1 MQWNEV
7 DLLVSPVATDLV
19 ALLVYE
25 CGSNGS
31 VIDDEQPDSEGR
43 VRITAYFPLA
53 QEGLVETIREKMNA
67 LESRGADLGNW
78 QVIEKN
84 VNDEDWLFAWQD
96 HFHPKKI
103 SRHFWA
109 EPAWEKASPEP
120 GEDVLTIDPGL
131 AFGSGFHDTTC
142 LCVQYLEDTVQ
153 PGDIIFDIGTGTG
166 ILAIAAAKL
175 GAAHAA
181 AVDFD
186 SAAVAQARVNA
197 AINGVEDRLSIANSD
212 LLAAIP
218 KGQKADVIV
227 ANLVTNAVLAL
238 LPTVAPYLK
247 DGGTLIVSGII
258 DDRIDEVRAAAE
270 KAGFVWADEQLR
282 SGWYAVKLT
291 R

>member
-7 DLLVSPVATDLV
+7 DLLVSPMATDLV

-31 VIDDEQPDSEGR
+31 VIDDQEPDVEGR
-43 VRITAYFPLA
+43 IRITAYFPLT
-53 QEGLVETIREKMNA
+53 QEGLVETVREKMNA
-67 LESRGADLGNW
+67 LESRGADLGHW

-84 VNDEDWLFAWQD
+84 VNDEDWLFAWQE

-103 SRHFWA
+103 SRRFWA
-109 EPAWEKASPEP
+109 EPAWEKVSSGPD
-120 GEDVLTIDPGL
+120 EDVLTIDPGL

-153 PGDIIFDIGTGTG
+153 PGDVVFDIGTGTG

-175 GAAHAA
+175 GAAHVA

-197 AINGVEDRLSIANSD
+197 ALNGVEDRMSIANSD
-212 LLAAIP
+212 LLTAIP
-218 KGQKADVIV
+218 KGQQADVIV
-227 ANLVTNAVLAL
+227 ANLVTNAVLDL
-238 LPTVAPYLK
+238 LPAVGPYLK

-258 DDRIDEVRAAAE
+258 DDRIDDVRRAAE
-270 KAGFVWADEQLR
+270 TAGFNWADEQLR

>member
-7 DLLVSPVATDLV
+7 DLLVSPMATDLV

-31 VIDDEQPDSEGR
+31 VIDDQEPDAEGR
-43 VRITAYFPLA
+43 IRITAYFPLT
-53 QEGLVETIREKMNA
+53 QEGLVETVREKMNA

-84 VNDEDWLFAWQD
+84 VNDEDWLFAWQE

-103 SRHFWA
+103 SRRFWA
-109 EPAWEKASPEP
+109 EPAWEKVSPGP
-120 GEDVLTIDPGL
+120 DEDVLTIDPGL

-153 PGDIIFDIGTGTG
+153 PGDVVFDIGTGTG

-175 GAAHAA
+175 GAAHVA

-197 AINGVEDRLSIANSD
+197 ALNGVEDRMSIANSD
-212 LLAAIP
+212 LLTAIP

-258 DDRIDEVRAAAE
+258 DDRIDDVRQAAE
-270 KAGFVWADEQLR
+270 EAGFNWADEQLR
-282 SGWYAVKLT
+282 SGWYAVTLT

>member
-7 DLLVSPVATDLV
+7 DLLVSPMATDLV

-31 VIDDEQPDSEGR
+31 VIDDQEPDAEGR
-43 VRITAYFPLA
+43 IRITAYFPLA
-53 QEGLVETIREKMNA
+53 QEGLVETVREKMNA
-67 LESRGADLGNW
+67 LESRGADLGHW

-84 VNDEDWLFAWQD
+84 VNDEDWLFAWQE

-103 SRHFWA
+103 SRRFWA
-109 EPAWEKASPEP
+109 EPAWENVSPGP
-120 GEDVLTIDPGL
+120 DEDVLTIDPGL

-142 LCVQYLEDTVQ
+142 LCVQYLEGAVR
-153 PGDIIFDIGTGTG
+153 PGDVVFDIGTGTG

-175 GAAHAA
+175 GAAHVA

-197 AINGVEDRLSIANSD
+197 ALNGVEDRMSIANSD
-212 LLAAIP
+212 LLTAIP
-218 KGQKADVIV
+218 KGQQADVIV

-238 LPTVAPYLK
+238 LPAVGPYLK

-258 DDRIDEVRAAAE
+258 DERIDDVRSAAE
-270 KAGFVWADEQLR
+270 TAGFTWADEQLR

>member
-7 DLLVSPVATDLV
+7 ELLVSPTATDLV

-31 VIDDEQPDSEGR
+31 VIDDQQPDPEGR
-43 VRITAYFPLA
+43 VRITAYFPLT
-53 QEGLVETIREKMNA
+53 QEGSVETIREKMSA

-78 QVIEKN
+78 QVIEKK
-84 VNDEDWLFAWQD
+84 VDDEDWLFAWQD

-103 SRHFWA
+103 SRRFWA
-109 EPAWEKASPEP
+109 EPAWEKASTGE

-142 LCVQYLEDTVQ
+142 LCVQYLEDTVK
-153 PGDIIFDIGTGTG
+153 PGDTVFDIGTGTG

-175 GAAHAA
+175 GAAHVT

-197 AINGVEDRLSIANSD
+197 ALNDVEDRLSIADSD

-218 KGQKADVIV
+218 EGRKADVIV

-238 LPTVAPYLK
+238 LPTAAAYIK

-258 DDRIDEVRAAAE
+258 DERIDDVRRAADE
-270 KAGFVWADEQLR
+270 AGFIWADEQLR
-282 SGWYAVKLT
+282 NGWYAVKLT

>member
-96 HFHPKKI
+96 
-103 SRHFWA
+103 
-109 EPAWEKASPEP
+109 
-120 GEDVLTIDPGL
+120 
-131 AFGSGFHDTTC
+131 
-142 LCVQYLEDTVQ
+142 
-153 PGDIIFDIGTGTG
+153 
-166 ILAIAAAKL
+166 
-175 GAAHAA
+175 
-181 AVDFD
+181 
-186 SAAVAQARVNA
+186 
-197 AINGVEDRLSIANSD
+197 LSIPRRSHAIFGRNRLGKKRRRNREKMSLPSIPD
-212 LLAAIP
+212 SLLAAAFTIRP
-218 KGQKADVIV
+218 VSVSSTWKIRYNRATSSLTSERVREFWPLQLLNWEPLMQQPSILTVPLSPRPGSMQPLTASKIGCP
-227 ANLVTNAVLAL
+227 
-238 LPTVAPYLK
+238 LPTATFWRP
-247 DGGTLIVSGII
+247 S
-258 DDRIDEVRAAAE
+258 
-270 KAGFVWADEQLR
+270 LR
-282 SGWYAVKLT
+282 DKKPTSSWPIW
-291 R
+291 

>member
-1 MQWNEV
+1 M
-7 DLLVSPVATDLV
+7 
-19 ALLVYE
+19 
-25 CGSNGS
+25 
-31 VIDDEQPDSEGR
+31 
-43 VRITAYFPLA
+43 
-53 QEGLVETIREKMNA
+53 
-67 LESRGADLGNW
+67 
-78 QVIEKN
+78 
-84 VNDEDWLFAWQD
+84 
-96 HFHPKKI
+96 
-103 SRHFWA
+103 
-109 EPAWEKASPEP
+109 
-120 GEDVLTIDPGL
+120 
-131 AFGSGFHDTTC
+131 
-142 LCVQYLEDTVQ
+142 
-153 PGDIIFDIGTGTG
+153 
-166 ILAIAAAKL
+166 AIAAAKL

-186 SAAVAQARVNA
+186 SAAAAQARVNA

-212 LLAAIP
+212 LLVAIP

>member
-7 DLLVSPVATDLV
+7 DLLVSPMATDLV

-31 VIDDEQPDSEGR
+31 VIDDQEPDAEGR
-43 VRITAYFPLA
+43 IRITAYFPLT
-53 QEGLVETIREKMNA
+53 QEGLVETVREKMNA
-67 LESRGADLGNW
+67 LESRGADLGHW

-84 VNDEDWLFAWQD
+84 VNDEDWLFAWQE

-103 SRHFWA
+103 SRCFWA
-109 EPAWEKASPEP
+109 EPAWEKVSPGP
-120 GEDVLTIDPGL
+120 DEDVLTIDPGL

-142 LCVQYLEDTVQ
+142 LCVQYLEEAVR
-153 PGDIIFDIGTGTG
+153 PGDVVFDIGTGTG

-175 GAAHAA
+175 GAAHVA

-197 AINGVEDRLSIANSD
+197 ALNGVEDRMSIANSD
-212 LLAAIP
+212 LLTAIP
-218 KGQKADVIV
+218 KGQQADVIV

-238 LPTVAPYLK
+238 LPAVGPYLK

-258 DDRIDEVRAAAE
+258 DERIDDVRRAAE
-270 KAGFVWADEQLR
+270 TAGFNWADEQLR